1 MPRLD
6 EGGPGG
12 GPIQYPPILQTLG
25 LDYEQNWTGSTHDAL
40 KTVEYTVTTA
50 NTFGDIP
57 AARDFASV
65 YVAASHIYEATLRGI
80 RDDLTAAAQAL
91 AQAGDEIRQRDEAS
105 GDAFQTLQARWG
117 DGTGSA
123 AAQQTEQAAEDAA
136 AQEGSAAQ
144 VRIQDGQPAQD
155 GGPTGTG
162 AAPGTDPT
170 VATDGGP
177 TPTGDTPPSS
187 GMDVG

>member
-25 LDYEQNWTGSTHDAL
+25 LDYETDWTGSTHDAL

-50 NTFGDIP
+50 TTFGDIP
-57 AARDFASV
+57 AAKDFASV

-91 AQAGDEIRQRDEAS
+91 SQAGAEIRERDEAS

-117 DGTGSA
+117 DGSGSA
-123 AAQQTEQAAEDAA
+123 AAQQTEQASEDAA
-136 AQEGSAAQ
+136 AQQGAAAQ
-144 VRIQDGQPAQD
+144 VSLQDGAPSGPGAD
-155 GGPTGTG
+155 G
-162 AAPGTDPT
+162 APGTDPVVT
-170 VATDGGP
+170 PTDGPSPGSA
-177 TPTGDTPPSS
+177 TTDTPPSS